1 MHEWGSH
8 FIALEALVI
17 ARFAIL
23 YTGILKTH
31 SSISVTYCAVLGG

>member
-23 YTGILKTH
+23 YILKTH
-31 SSISVTYCAVLGG
+31 SFISVTYCAVLGG